1 MRNRTSPQ
9 HLTLQPA
16 HRSLLTQFQKLLT
29 FQGSPL
35 LSHMPDQSTSDHDPA
50 RWRALALLST
60 AVLLG
65 MSLWFA
71 ASAVAVDLG
80 VRWGL
85 TASELGGFTSLV
97 QLGFVFGT
105 ATLAIL
111 NVGDLVPAP
120 RLFAISALVGATAN
134 ALLLVS
140 PSYGWALV
148 GRAVTG
154 FALAGVYPP
163 AMKMVS
169 TWFRSARGFA
179 VGSLVGALTVG
190 KSMPYLVHALDLGE
204 VPVVWSATVSALL
217 AAAIIGLLYHEGPY
231 PFPSRPFH
239 WGLVGEVVRERRWRL
254 ATGGYLGHMWE
265 LYAMWAWLPVFL
277 GAGAEGRRGAAQ
289 FLSFAAIAI
298 GGLGCV
304 WGGWWADRNGRERLV
319 TIAMALSGLC
329 ALAIGPLSALGFGV
343 TAAVAL
349 VWGFFVIADSAQF
362 STMVTESVPSHAVG
376 TALMVQTS
384 VGFLLTMGS
393 IQLIPV
399 MEQWIGWRWAFA
411 ILAVGPALG
420 IESIRRLRK

>member
-1 MRNRTSPQ
+1 MAES
-9 HLTLQPA
+9 
-16 HRSLLTQFQKLLT
+16 ST
-29 FQGSPL
+29 F
-35 LSHMPDQSTSDHDPA
+35 DDDPA

-71 ASAVAVDLG
+71 ASAVAADLG

-85 TASELGGFTSLV
+85 TSSEMGGFTSLV

-111 NVGDLVPAP
+111 NVGDLVSGSK
-120 RLFAISALVGATAN
+120 LFALSALVGAAAN
-134 ALLLVS
+134 VSLLVV
-140 PSYGWALV
+140 PSYGWALAS
-148 GRAVTG
+148 RALTG

-163 AMKMVS
+163 AMKMVA

-179 VGSLVGALTVG
+179 VGVLIGALTIG

-204 VPVVWSATVSALL
+204 VPVVWSATASALV
-217 AAAIIGLLYHEGPY
+217 AAVLVGVLYREGPF

-239 WGLVGEVVRERRWRL
+239 WGLVGEVVRERKWRL
-254 ATGGYLGHMWE
+254 STGGYLGHMWE

-277 GAGAEGRRGAAQ
+277 GASAHGRMGAWSPNLLA
-289 FLSFAAIAI
+289 FAAIAI

-319 TIAMALSGLC
+319 TVAMAVSGMC
-329 ALAIGPLSALGFGV
+329 ALLIGPLSAVGWWV
-343 TAAVAL
+343 SAVVAL

-362 STMVTESVPSHAVG
+362 STMVTESVPPHAVG
-376 TALMVQTS
+376 TALMLQTS
-384 VGFLLTMGS
+384 LGFLLTMAS
-393 IQLIPV
+393 IQLIPLAV
-399 MEQWIGWRWAFA
+399 EWVGWRWAFA
-411 ILAVGPALG
+411 TLAAGPVLG
-420 IESIRRLRK
+420 IESIRRLRKN

>member
-1 MRNRTSPQ
+1 MMES
-9 HLTLQPA
+9 
-16 HRSLLTQFQKLLT
+16 
-29 FQGSPL
+29 
-35 LSHMPDQSTSDHDPA
+35 STIDHDPA

-60 AVLLG
+60 AVSLG

-71 ASAVAVDLG
+71 ASAVAPDLG
-80 VRWGL
+80 ARWGL
-85 TASELGGFTSLV
+85 SSSEMGGFTSLV

-111 NVGDLVPAP
+111 NVGDLASAP
-120 RLFAISALVGATAN
+120 RLFAVSALVGAAAN
-134 ALLLVS
+134 ALLLVA

-148 GRAVTG
+148 SRALTG

-163 AMKMVS
+163 AMKMVA

-179 VGSLVGALTVG
+179 VGVLIGALTLG

-204 VPVVWSATVSALL
+204 VPVVWSATVSALV
-217 AAAIIGLLYHEGPY
+217 AAVLVGVLYREGPY

-239 WGLVGEVVRERRWRL
+239 WGLVGEVVRERKWRL

-277 GAGAEGRRGAAQ
+277 GTRDAGHGTRAAV
-289 FLSFAAIAI
+289 LSFAAIAI
-298 GGLGCV
+298 GGVGCV

-319 TIAMALSGLC
+319 TIAMAISGSC
-329 ALAIGPLSALGFGV
+329 ALLIGPLSAVGWWL
-343 TAAVAL
+343 AAAL
-349 VWGFFVIADSAQF
+349 ALTWGFFVIADSAQF
-362 STMVTESVPSHAVG
+362 STMVTESVPPHAVG

-384 VGFLLTMGS
+384 LGFLLTMGS

-399 MEQWIGWRWAFA
+399 AVEWVGWRWAFA
-411 ILAVGPALG
+411 VLAVGPVLG
-420 IESIRRLRK
+420 IEAIRRLKN

>member
-1 MRNRTSPQ
+1 
-9 HLTLQPA
+9 
-16 HRSLLTQFQKLLT
+16 
-29 FQGSPL
+29 
-35 LSHMPDQSTSDHDPA
+35 MPDPSTSDHDPA

-71 ASAVAVDLG
+71 ASAVAADLG

-85 TASELGGFTSLV
+85 SASEMGGFTSLV
-97 QLGFVFGT
+97 QLGFVLGT

-111 NVGDLVPAP
+111 NVGDLVSAP
-120 RLFAISALVGATAN
+120 KLFTVSALVGAAAN
-134 ALLLVS
+134 GLLLAA
-140 PSYGWALV
+140 PTYGWALAS
-148 GRAVTG
+148 RALTG

-163 AMKMVS
+163 AMKMVA

-179 VGSLVGALTVG
+179 VGVLVGALTLG

-204 VPVVWSATVSALL
+204 VPVVWSATVSALV
-217 AAAIIGLLYHEGPY
+217 AALLVGVLYHEGPY

-239 WGLVGEVVRERRWRL
+239 WGLVREVLQERKWRL

-277 GAGAEGRRGAAQ
+277 SGQAVGRPGGSTGANLLAFG
-289 FLSFAAIAI
+289 AIAI
-298 GGLGCV
+298 GAAGCV

-319 TIAMALSGLC
+319 SIAMALSGLC
-329 ALAIGPLSALGFGV
+329 ALLIGPLSAIGWGV
-343 TAAVAL
+343 TAIVAL
-349 VWGFFVIADSAQF
+349 IWGFFVIADSAQF
-362 STMVTESVPSHAVG
+362 STMVTESVPPHAVG

-399 MEQWIGWRWAFA
+399 AVQWIGWRWAFA
-411 ILAVGPALG
+411 TLAVGPVLG
-420 IESIRRLRK
+420 IESIRRLRR

>member
-1 MRNRTSPQ
+1 MAESS
-9 HLTLQPA
+9 TL
-16 HRSLLTQFQKLLT
+16 
-29 FQGSPL
+29 
-35 LSHMPDQSTSDHDPA
+35 DHDPA

-71 ASAVAVDLG
+71 ASAVAADLG

-85 TASELGGFTSLV
+85 SASEMGGFTSLV
-97 QLGFVFGT
+97 QLGFVLGT

-111 NVGDLVPAP
+111 NVGDLVSAP
-120 RLFAISALVGATAN
+120 KLFTVSALVGATAN
-134 ALLLVS
+134 GLLLAA
-140 PSYGWALV
+140 PTYGWALAS
-148 GRAVTG
+148 RALTG

-163 AMKMVS
+163 AMKMVA

-179 VGSLVGALTVG
+179 VGVLVGALTLG

-204 VPVVWSATVSALL
+204 VPVVWSATVSALV
-217 AAAIIGLLYHEGPY
+217 AALLVGVLYHEGPY

-239 WGLVGEVVRERRWRL
+239 WGLVREVLQERKWRL

-277 GAGAEGRRGAAQ
+277 SGQAVGRPGGSTGANLLAFG
-289 FLSFAAIAI
+289 AIAI
-298 GGLGCV
+298 GAAGCV

-319 TIAMALSGLC
+319 SIAMALSGLC
-329 ALAIGPLSALGFGV
+329 ALLIGPLSAIGWGV
-343 TAAVAL
+343 TAIVAL
-349 VWGFFVIADSAQF
+349 IWGFFVIADSAQF
-362 STMVTESVPSHAVG
+362 STMVTESVPPHAVG

-399 MEQWIGWRWAFA
+399 AVQWIGWRWAFA
-411 ILAVGPALG
+411 TLAVGPVLG
-420 IESIRRLRK
+420 IESIRRLRS